1 MSDVSALMDKLKS
14 TVNYKQFDAPR
25 ASDQAWPVLERMA
38 RAQSA
43 LSHPEAPVAPIAQ
56 APVAAAPI
64 APAPVA
70 PAPVEVAPV
79 AASPAAPAVAAEPP
93 ANGSLFDRLQVDG
106 RARGGEAELPKG
118 AAFSRYGAAKAVE
131 TAPQALSEIFERIGR
146 KAL

>member
-14 TVNYKQFDAPR
+14 TVNYRQFDAPR

-43 LSHPEAPVAPIAQ
+43 LSRPDTAAAPMAPPAVAQAPIAQ
-56 APVAAAPI
+56 APVA
-64 APAPVA
+64 PAPV
-70 PAPVEVAPV
+70 APVEVAPV
-79 AASPAAPAVAAEPP
+79 AEPP

-106 RARGGEAELPKG
+106 RARAAEAELPKG

-131 TAPQALSEIFERIGR
+131 PAPQDLSEIFERIGR